1 VCRPFTSLKGGTS
14 LKSGT
19 SLKGCGSFNRGAFG
33 WLVAG
38 VFLFAVAVRWFVF
51 LRWYRYLPIG
61 EVNDNVYYH
70 VTANLLADGHGFA
83 DPFEYKI
90 FGELQPTAA
99 HPPGYT
105 LYLSIWSLL
114 GLDSVSWHRLA
125 GGVVSGTAV
134 IPVGMLLRRLFN
146 QRTAVI
152 GMVAVALHPP
162 LWMNDALI
170 LSESMYIPIAA
181 WTLWFA
187 HRVYDEPSWRRIIE
201 LTVVLSAGALTRSE
215 PFMLFFL
222 LLAPIILT
230 HRCLDWRT
238 RIARTSGAALIA
250 MLALTPWVGR
260 NLATFDE
267 PTFLAIGPGYVL
279 ELGNCDETYSGRLL
293 GYWSG
298 DCDATDSRGALS
310 FWSAEDRQSTWP
322 DGDESVIGAAKLDK
336 ALGYIGDHLSE
347 QPKVVAARVGRVL
360 GLFRPLQ
367 TADFDVFF
375 ERRISSHVHI
385 GLLSHYVVMIAS
397 IYGAVVMRRRTSLL
411 PVAAVAGTS
420 ILTAAITFGITRYRL
435 GADLVFAV
443 LAAVAL
449 GALLDRFRPPSAP
462 STGHLESADTQPA
475 PEGVSA

>member
-1 VCRPFTSLKGGTS
+1 MRRPFTSS
-14 LKSGT
+14 KSGT
-19 SLKGCGSFNRGAFG
+19 FR

-38 VFLFAVAVRWFVF
+38 MFLFAVAVRWFVF
-51 LRWYRYLPIG
+51 LRWYRDLPIG
-61 EVNDNVYYH
+61 VINDNVYYH

-83 DPFEYKI
+83 NPFEYII
-90 FGELQPTAA
+90 FGEIQPTAG
-99 HPPGYT
+99 HPPGFT
-105 LYLSIWSLL
+105 LYLSIWSFL

-125 GGVVSGTAV
+125 GGFISATAA

-146 QRTAVI
+146 QRTALI

-201 LTVVLSAGALTRSE
+201 LTVVLSLGALTRSE

-222 LLAPIILT
+222 LLAPIVML
-230 HRCLDWRT
+230 HRALDWRARVT
-238 RIARTSGAALIA
+238 RTAGAALIA
-250 MLALTPWVGR
+250 MVMLAPWVGR
-260 NLATFDE
+260 NLAIFDE

-279 ELGNCDETYSGRLL
+279 ELGNCDETYSGSLL

-298 DCDATDSRGALS
+298 GCDETDSRGALG
-310 FWSAEDRQSTWP
+310 FWSAEDRVPTWP

-336 ALGYIGDHLSE
+336 AIDYIGDHLSE
-347 QPKVVAARVGRVL
+347 QPKVIAARVGRVL
-360 GLFRPLQ
+360 GLFRPQQ

-375 ERRISSHVHI
+375 ERRIRSHVDI
-385 GLLSHYVVMIAS
+385 GLFSHYAVMIAAV
-397 IYGAVVMRRRTSLL
+397 YGSVVMRRRTSLL

-435 GADLVFAV
+435 GADVVFV
-443 LAAVAL
+443 FLAAIAL
-449 GALLDRFRPPSAP
+449 GALLDRFRPSSTPSADQP
-462 STGHLESADTQPA
+462 EPTSPEPEPKGASA
-475 PEGVSA
+475 

>member
-1 VCRPFTSLKGGTS
+1 MRRPFTSS
-14 LKSGT
+14 KSGT
-19 SLKGCGSFNRGAFG
+19 SLNSGTFR

-38 VFLFAVAVRWFVF
+38 MFLLAVAVRWFVF

-61 EVNDNVYYH
+61 EINDNVYYH

-83 DPFEYKI
+83 NPFEYI
-90 FGELQPTAA
+90 TSDRIQRTAA
-99 HPPGYT
+99 HPPGFT
-105 LYLSIWSLL
+105 VYLSIWSFL
-114 GLDSVSWHRLA
+114 GLDSVTWHRLA
-125 GGVVSGTAV
+125 GGFISASAV
-134 IPVGMLLRRLFN
+134 IPVGLLLRRLFN
-146 QRTAVI
+146 QRTALI
-152 GMVAVALHPP
+152 GMVGMALHPP

-181 WTLWFA
+181 WALWFA
-187 HRVYDEPSWRRIIE
+187 HRVYDEPSWRRITE
-201 LTVVLSAGALTRSE
+201 LTLVLSLGALTRSE

-222 LLAPIILT
+222 LLAPIVLL
-230 HRCLDWRT
+230 HRSLDWRERTT
-238 RIARTSGAALIA
+238 RTAGAALIA
-250 MLALTPWVGR
+250 LLLLAPWVGR

-279 ELGNCDETYSGRLL
+279 ELGNCDNTYSGRLL

-298 DCDATDSRGALS
+298 ACDHPST
-310 FWSAEDRQSTWP
+310 WSA
-322 DGDESVIGAAKLDK
+322 GDESAVGAAKLDK

-360 GLFRPLQ
+360 GLFRPQQ

-375 ERRISSHVHI
+375 ERRIRSHVDI
-385 GLLSHYVVMIAS
+385 GLFSHYAVMIAS
-397 IYGAVVMRRRTSLL
+397 VYGAVVMRRRTSLL

-435 GADLVFAV
+435 GADVVFVV

-449 GALLDRFRPPSAP
+449 GALLDRFRPSSTPSGDHPEPTRPQPEPKGA
-462 STGHLESADTQPA
+462 SA
-475 PEGVSA
+475 

>member
-1 VCRPFTSLKGGTS
+1 M
-14 LKSGT
+14 
-19 SLKGCGSFNRGAFG
+19 
-33 WLVAG
+33 
-38 VFLFAVAVRWFVF
+38 FLLAVAVRWFVF

-61 EVNDNVYYH
+61 EINDNVYYH

-83 DPFEYKI
+83 DPFAYADL
-90 FGELQPTAA
+90 GELRPTAR

-105 LYLSIWSLL
+105 LYLSIWSML

-125 GGVVSGTAV
+125 GGVMSASAV
-134 IPVGMLLRRLFN
+134 IPVGLLLRDLFN

-152 GMVAVALHPP
+152 GMVAVALYPP

-187 HRVYDEPSWRRIIE
+187 YRVYDEPSWRQIIE
-201 LTVVLSAGALTRSE
+201 LTVMLSLGALTRSE

-222 LLAPIILT
+222 LLAPIIML
-230 HRCLDWRT
+230 HRSLDWRA
-238 RIARTSGAALIA
+238 RITRTSGAALIA
-250 MLALTPWVGR
+250 MLLLAPWVGR

-279 ELGNCDETYSGRLL
+279 ELGNCDETYSGRFL
-293 GYWSG
+293 GYWNG
-298 DCDATDSRGALS
+298 ACDETNSRRVLAYRITK
-310 FWSAEDRQSTWP
+310 DRRSLWP
-322 DGDESVIGAAKLDK
+322 DHDGSVTGAAKLDK
-336 ALGYIGDHLSE
+336 ALEYIGDHLNE
-347 QPKVVAARVGRVL
+347 QPKVIAARVGRLL

-385 GLLSHYVVMIAS
+385 GLLSHYVAMIAS
-397 IYGAVVMRRRTSLL
+397 VYGAVVMRRRTSLL
-411 PVAAVAGTS
+411 PLAAVAGTS

-435 GADLVFAV
+435 GADVVFVV
-443 LAAVAL
+443 LTAVAL

-462 STGHLESADTQPA
+462 SAEHPESANPQPE
-475 PEGVSA
+475 PEVVSA

>member
-1 VCRPFTSLKGGTS
+1 MRRAFTS

-19 SLKGCGSFNRGAFG
+19 SSNSGAFG

-38 VFLFAVAVRWFVF
+38 MFLLAVAVRWFVF

-83 DPFEYKI
+83 DPFEYTI

-99 HPPGYT
+99 HPPGFT
-105 LYLSIWSLL
+105 AYLSVWSLL

-125 GGVVSGTAV
+125 GGFVSASVV

-146 QRTAVI
+146 QRTSVI
-152 GMVAVALHPP
+152 GMAAVALHPP

-187 HRVYDEPSWRRIIE
+187 HRVYDEPSWRRITE
-201 LTVVLSAGALTRSE
+201 LTVVLSLGALTRSE

-222 LLAPIILT
+222 LLAPIILA
-230 HRCLDWRT
+230 HRALDWRARLT
-238 RIARTSGAALIA
+238 RTAGAALIA
-250 MLALTPWVGR
+250 MLLLAPWVGR

-279 ELGNCDETYSGRLL
+279 ELGNCDNTYSGRLL

-298 DCDATDSRGALS
+298 SCDHP
-310 FWSAEDRQSTWP
+310 STWST
-322 DGDESVIGAAKLDK
+322 GDESAVGAAKLDV
-336 ALGYIGDHLSE
+336 ALDYIGDHLSE
-347 QPKVVAARVGRVL
+347 QPKVVAARAGRVL

-375 ERRISSHVHI
+375 ERRIRSHVNI
-385 GLLSHYVVMIAS
+385 ALFSHYVMMITS
-397 IYGAVVMRRRTSLL
+397 VCGALVMRRRTSLL

-420 ILTAAITFGITRYRL
+420 ILTVAITFGITRYRV
-435 GADLVFAV
+435 GADLVFV
-443 LAAVAL
+443 ILAAVAL
-449 GALLDRFRPPSAP
+449 GTLIDRCSPSSTP
-462 STGHLESADTQPA
+462 SKTWPEPTSSELEPVHSQPD
-475 PEGVSA
+475 PKGTLS